1 MIYYYEELQN
11 LDKRINALERKIDR
25 VDADFTYFYNRIY
38 PQVKTSTNRLFF
50 ENNELKKAVKMLY
63 GIVLVLVV
71 LNFYFIIG

>member
-11 LDKRINALERKIDR
+11 LYKRINALERKIDR
-25 VDADFTYFYNRIY
+25 IDADFTYFYNRIY
-38 PQVKTSTNRLFF
+38 PQVKTNTNRLFF